1 MRFRRVTPCSR
12 QRSAVCSRDALWYQH
27 ISSRQPAL
35 TGSTTAE
42 SVDTAGMAQRC
53 YKYVYIWHV
62 LTRQEWCGEGGIA
75 RAAMKLKASGGPKRQ
90 HSAALAS
97 RL

>member
-1 MRFRRVTPCSR
+1 MRFRRVTPRSR
-12 QRSAVCSRDALWYQH
+12 QRSAVCSRDALWCRDV
-27 ISSRQPAL
+27 SSRQPAL

-53 YKYVYIWHV
+53 YKYVCIGHV

-75 RAAMKLKASGGPKRQ
+75 SAAVKLKAS
-90 HSAALAS
+90 
-97 RL
+97 RLLP